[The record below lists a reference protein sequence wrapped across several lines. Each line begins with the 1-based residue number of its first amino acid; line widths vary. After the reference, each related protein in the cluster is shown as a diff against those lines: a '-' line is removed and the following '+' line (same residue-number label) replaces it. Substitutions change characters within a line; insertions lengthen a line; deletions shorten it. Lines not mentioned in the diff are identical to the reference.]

1 MFGIGYNIKSKI
13 RECTPELLDKALDSP
28 IVAKTCAEI
37 EDALEKCRRGELTK
51 DEFET
56 LKGELKKRLPIAT
69 FHATFRNGRRKNNEA
84 VPSGLSIYDIDHIP
98 DPRTKWAEIAPRK
111 EELGIVLAH
120 VTPSSEGLRL
130 VFRRPFKRPPLA
142 PNGGGETQSGGMM
155 SLAESQ
161 AWMASMLGD
170 RVYDTCVKDFARCS
184 FLVPR
189 EYVLYLNER
198 LFDAPQ
204 TFSPL
209 SVIQSEAKNL
219 GNIKEDEHVD
229 APEILRH
236 SVPLDDKTEDDNIN
250 KDNNPCQSVK
260 SVVKE
265 KYPETYDGIPYPK
278 IVETLEEQMGGRPE
292 HGSRNNFIFSMAC
305 HLRYICNDDPEWIAS
320 ILPSY
325 GEARDKWMN
334 SIRSACAR
342 NQTRSF
348 PNIMRRTLTI
358 CKQILRYA
366 LDDREGDDMESD
378 EDDPLGN
385 QKSKIRNQKSKI
397 PQMPKKLP
405 PLIELLLSRTPDIYK
420 PAVAH
425 AVFPALGAHLWRT
438 TFRYIDNVPH
448 EATLMNVLMAGTGA
462 GKNCI
467 VEPINRILADI
478 RRRDK
483 ENMLREKAWK
493 KEMLSMGANKNK
505 RQRPEGLVIQ
515 EIDPDM
521 TNAAF
526 VQRLADAEG
535 RFLYTKMN
543 EIDQFDA
550 LKTSANRKSQ
560 FQIMCLAFDPGNVY
574 GQTRIGTSSVTE
586 RVCIRF
592 NWNAS
597 TTIQKGQAYFRY
609 VLTDGPISRINFCT
623 IPEREIGA
631 PMPVYG
637 SYDDAFDRELSVYIE
652 RLNAVRG
659 EVCCPEAT
667 ELARQLN
674 EECAEFARLSQSRVY
689 ENLSF
694 RANVIAYL
702 KAMVLYVAHGEEWSQ
717 EIADFVRWSLQYDL
731 WCKMEF
737 FGVEIETQTESVPEV
752 KRHGPQNLLDLL
764 PDVFTREEAGLMRQR
779 MGISSG
785 SLKQMLSNWKHRG
798 YIELYGEAMMQEPG
812 RQQFIKTEGYLRR
825 NKFRS

>member
-1 MFGIGYNIKSKI
+1 MFGIGYNIKSKV
-13 RECTPELLDKALDSP
+13 RECTPELLDKVLDSSS
-28 IVAKTCAEI
+28 VAKTCAEL
-37 EDALEKCRRGELTK
+37 EDALERCRRGELTK
-51 DEFET
+51 EEYET
-56 LKGELKKRLPIAT
+56 IKGELKKLLPVAT
-69 FHATFRNGRRKNNEA
+69 FHATFKHGRRKNDEA
-84 VPSGLSIYDIDHIP
+84 IPSGLSIYDIDHIP
-98 DPRTKWAEIAPRK
+98 NPRAKWEEIAPRK
-111 EELGIVLAH
+111 EELGIVMAH
-120 VTPSSEGLRL
+120 ITPSTEGLRL
-130 VFRRPFKRPPLA
+130 VFVIPTA
-142 PNGGGETQSGGMM
+142 PGTNRLM
-155 SLAESQ
+155 SLAEAQ

-170 RVYDTCVKDFARCS
+170 TTYDVCVKDYARCS

-189 EYVLYLNER
+189 EYVLFLSER
-198 LFDAPQ
+198 LFE
-204 TFSPL
+204 TTG
-209 SVIQSEAKNL
+209 VILRNEETKNL
-219 GNIKEDEHVD
+219 ETQSGCIQ
-229 APEILRH
+229 ILRDAQDDKDN
-236 SVPLDDKTEDDNIN
+236 VPQDDKMGGGPQDDKDNVPQDDKTGGGRG
-250 KDNNPCQSVK
+250 NNTPT
-260 SVVKE
+260 
-265 KYPETYDGIPYPK
+265 YPETYENIPYTK

-305 HLRYICNDDPEWIAS
+305 HLRYICDDDPDWIAT
-320 ILPSY
+320 ILPTY
-325 GEARDKWMN
+325 GEAREKWMA

-348 PNIMRRTLTI
+348 PNIMRRTLKIAQSGCT
-358 CKQILRYA
+358 QILRDAQNDTGVA
-366 LDDREGDDMESD
+366 LPPE
-378 EDDPLGN
+378 
-385 QKSKIRNQKSKI
+385 
-397 PQMPKKLP
+397 MPTNLP
-405 PLIELLLSRTPDIYK
+405 PLIELLVSRTPDIYK

-438 TFRYIDNVPH
+438 TFRYIDNVHH

-467 VEPINRILADI
+467 TEPVNRILADI

-493 KEMLSMGANKNK
+493 KEMQSMGANKNK

-526 VQRLADAEG
+526 VQRLADADG
-535 RFLYTKMN
+535 KFLYTKMN

-597 TTIQKGQAYFRY
+597 TTIQKGQAYFRS

-637 SYDDAFDRELSVYIE
+637 SYDEEFDRELSNYIE
-652 RLNAVRG
+652 RLNAARG
-659 EVCCPEAT
+659 EVECPEAFA
-667 ELARQLN
+667 LAQTLS

-717 EIADFVRWSLQYDL
+717 EIEDFVRWSLQYDM
-731 WCKMEF
+731 WCKMAF
-737 FGVEIETQTESVPEV
+737 FAESIEETEGNNTSHHTR
-752 KRHGPQNLLDLL
+752 KGPQNLLDLL
-764 PDVFTREEAGLMRQR
+764 PKVFTYEDAAQVKQR
-779 MGISSG
+779 VTGQSG
-785 SLKQMLSNWKHRG
+785 SPKAMLNNWIRRG
-798 YIELYGEAMMQEPG
+798 YIEIYGETHPAAPNLK
-812 RQQFIKTEGYLRR
+812 RYIKTSKYLETHTQ
-825 NKFRS
+825 SA

>member
-1 MFGIGYNIKSKI
+1 MSFGIGYNIKSKV
-13 RECTPELLDKALDSP
+13 RECTPELLNKVLDSP
-28 IVAKTCAEI
+28 SVAKTCAEL

-51 DEFET
+51 DEYET
-56 LKGELKKRLPIAT
+56 LKGELKKQLPIMT
-69 FHATFRNGRRKNNEA
+69 FHATFKHGRRKNEDA
-84 VPSGLSIYDIDHIP
+84 IPSGLSIYDIDHIP
-98 DPRTKWAEIAPRK
+98 NPRAKWEEIEARK
-111 EELGIVLAH
+111 EELGIVMAH
-120 VTPSSEGLRL
+120 ITPSTEGLRL
-130 VFRRPFKRPPLA
+130 VFIIPMA
-142 PNGGGETQSGGMM
+142 PGTNRLM
-155 SLAESQ
+155 SLAEAQ

-170 RVYDTCVKDFARCS
+170 TQYDACVKDYARCS
-184 FLVPR
+184 FGVMR
-189 EYVLYLNER
+189 EYVLFLSEG
-198 LFDAPQ
+198 LFDFRHGLHGLHGTHPLPNKASGHNDDAD
-204 TFSPL
+204 SP
-209 SVIQSEAKNL
+209 SINRG
-219 GNIKEDEHVD
+219 GNGMKEN
-229 APEILRH
+229 PCN
-236 SVPLDDKTEDDNIN
+236 PC
-250 KDNNPCQSVK
+250 NPCQK
-260 SVVKE
+260 
-265 KYPETYDGIPYPK
+265 KYPETYNGIPYPK

-305 HLRYICNDDPEWIAS
+305 HLRYICDDDPDWIAT
-320 ILPSY
+320 ILPTY

-348 PNIMRRTLTI
+348 PNIMRRTLSV

-366 LDDREGDDMESD
+366 QDDREGDELQGDGQGSTSD
-378 EDDPLGN
+378 IALPPE
-385 QKSKIRNQKSKI
+385 
-397 PQMPKKLP
+397 MPKVLP
-405 PLIELLLSRTPDIYK
+405 PLIELLVSRTPDIYK

-438 TFRYIDNVPH
+438 TFRYIDNVHH

-467 VEPINRILADI
+467 TEPVNRILADI

-493 KEMLSMGANKNK
+493 KEMQSMGANKNK

-526 VQRLADAEG
+526 VQRLADADG
-535 RFLYTKMN
+535 KFLYTKMN

-574 GQTRIGTSSVTE
+574 GQTRIGTGSVTE

-597 TTIQKGQAYFRY
+597 TTIQKGQAYFRS

-637 SYDDAFDRELSVYIE
+637 SYDEEFDRELSNYIE

-659 EVCCPEAT
+659 EVECPEAFKLAQ
-667 ELARQLN
+667 ELS

-702 KAMVLYVAHGEEWSQ
+702 KAMVLYVAHGEEWSK
-717 EIADFVRWSLQYDL
+717 EIEDFVRWSLKYDM

-737 FGVEIETQTESVPEV
+737 FGQAIENVDNCAEADRKKP
-752 KRHGPQNLLDLL
+752 GPRNLLDLL
-764 PDVFTREEAGLMRQR
+764 PEVFTHEEAKLMRQR
-779 MGISSG
+779 QGIQSG
-785 SLKQMLSNWKHRG
+785 SLKTMLRNWKNRG
-798 YIELYGEAMMQEPG
+798 YIKVHGEVCSDIS
-812 RQQFIKTEGYLRR
+812 RQQYTKTPQYLSRQ
-825 NKFRS
+825 

>member
-51 DEFET
+51 DEYET

-161 AWMASMLGD
+161 EWMASMLGD

-189 EYVLYLNER
+189 EYVLYLSEGLFKTTGVILRNEE
-198 LFDAPQ
+198 
-204 TFSPL
+204 T
-209 SVIQSEAKNL
+209 KNL
-219 GNIKEDEHVD
+219 ETQSGCIQ
-229 APEILRH
+229 ILRDAQDDKDN
-236 SVPLDDKTEDDNIN
+236 VPLDDKTEDDNIN
-250 KDNNPCQSVK
+250 KDHNPCQSVK

-358 CKQILRYA
+358 CKRILRYA

-385 QKSKIRNQKSKI
+385 QKSKFRNQKSKI

-752 KRHGPQNLLDLL
+752 KGHGPQNLLDLL

-798 YIELYGEAMMQEPG
+798 YIELYGEAMMKEPG

>member
-1 MFGIGYNIKSKI
+1 MSFGIANNVRSEV
-13 RECTPELLDKALDSP
+13 RVCTPELLEQALDSVQ
-28 IVAKTCAEI
+28 VAHTCAEI
-37 EDALEKCRRGELTK
+37 EDALEKCRRGELNK
-51 DEFET
+51 EDFET

-69 FHATFRNGRRKNNEA
+69 FHATFKNGRRKNDEA
-84 VPSGLSIYDIDHIP
+84 IPSGLSIYDIDHIP
-98 DPRTKWAEIAPRK
+98 NPRAKWEEIEPRK
-111 EELGIVLAH
+111 EELGIVMAH
-120 VTPSSEGLRL
+120 ITPSTEGLRL
-130 VFRRPFKRPPLA
+130 VFVVPR
-142 PNGGGETQSGGMM
+142 GM
-155 SLAESQ
+155 SLAEAQ

-170 RVYDTCVKDFARCS
+170 TTYDVCVKDYARCS

-189 EYVLYLNER
+189 EYVLFLSER
-198 LFDAPQ
+198 LFE
-204 TFSPL
+204 TTG
-209 SVIQSEAKNL
+209 VILRNEETKNLNTQSECKQ
-219 GNIKEDEHVD
+219 
-229 APEILRH
+229 ILRDAQ
-236 SVPLDDKTEDDNIN
+236 DDKTESNPQDD
-250 KDNNPCQSVK
+250 KTS
-260 SVVKE
+260 
-265 KYPETYDGIPYPK
+265 YPETYEGIPYPK

-305 HLRYICNDDPEWIAS
+305 HLRYICDDDPDWIAT
-320 ILPSY
+320 ILPTY
-325 GEARDKWMN
+325 GEAREKWMA

-348 PNIMRRTLTI
+348 PNIMRRTLSV
-358 CKQILRYA
+358 CKGNEELKIKN
-366 LDDREGDDMESD
+366 EESLLPP
-378 EDDPLGN
+378 E
-385 QKSKIRNQKSKI
+385 
-397 PQMPKKLP
+397 MPMVLP
-405 PLIELLLSRTPDIYK
+405 PLIELLVSRTPDIYK

-438 TFRYIDNVPH
+438 TFRYIDNVHH

-467 VEPINRILADI
+467 TEPVNRILADI

-493 KEMLSMGANKNK
+493 KEMQSMGANKNK

-526 VQRLADAEG
+526 VQRLADADG
-535 RFLYTKMN
+535 KFLYTKMN

-597 TTIQKGQAYFRY
+597 TTIQKGQSYFRS

-637 SYDDAFDRELSVYIE
+637 SYDEEFDRELATYIE
-652 RLNAVRG
+652 RLNAARG
-659 EVCCPEAT
+659 EVECPEAFA
-667 ELARQLN
+667 LAQTLS

-717 EIADFVRWSLQYDL
+717 EIEDFVRWSLQYDL
-731 WCKMEF
+731 WCKMQF
-737 FGVEIETQTESVPEV
+737 FGQAIVDVENGIGMEKTKP
-752 KRHGPQNLLDLL
+752 GPRNLLDLL
-764 PDVFTREEAGLMRQR
+764 PDRFTREEAQLMRQR
-779 MGISSG
+779 QGIQTG
-785 SLKQMLSNWKHRG
+785 RVQDMLDNWRKRG
-798 YIELYGEAMMQEPG
+798 YIIRITEKNLGDIGQ
-812 RQQFIKTEGYLRR
+812 QQFEKTETYLSTH
-825 NKFRS
+825 RSVGQSVN